1 MFPVIQIR
9 VANLEPEAKYIITM
23 EIVPVD
29 NNRYKFHDSEWVVVG
44 KAEPSP
50 PERLYIH
57 PDSPASGA
65 MWEQQIISF
74 QKLKMTNNPMDK
86 LGYVRYTCSTV
97 HIHVVS
103 PSFMIGKCN

>member
-1 MFPVIQIR
+1 
-9 VANLEPEAKYIITM
+9 M

-29 NNRYKFHDSEWVVVG
+29 NNRYKFNDSEWVVVG
-44 KAEPSP
+44 KAEPSS

-74 QKLKMTNNPMDK
+74 QKLKMTNNYYLDHTA
-86 LGYVRYTCSTV
+86 YVRYMYICAYYV
-97 HIHVVS
+97 L
-103 PSFMIGKCN
+103 